1 MISHNLLQTLQKP
14 FPTQGNTVLICLKG
28 THDYFSYRDFSS
40 FATYILFGYYH
51 WGNLFSLQSKI
62 PMNENKE
69 TFENKSDL
77 SSNKHYLSSS
87 ENEAWK
93 KFRPVKDLNPWPL
106 QYHCNSTN
114 WVRAN
119 RELVVML
126 VTSKLG
132 KW

>member
-93 KFRPVKDLNPWPL
+93 KFRIRTHNL
-106 QYHCNSTN
+106 CNTTATLPTESEPIGSWSLCWSQVN
-114 WVRAN
+114 
-119 RELVVML
+119 
-126 VTSKLG
+126 LG
-132 KW
+132 SDK